1 MNKKKMTK
9 YLLSAGEISE
19 IDVEFEDQF
28 KIVYFRKDISGRW
41 TLYKENDIDNLFSI
55 FETKQE
61 AIDHQIKKIEK
72 QVIDLQLKLKQT
84 CENHALFLKK
94 YNN

>member
-1 MNKKKMTK
+1 MTK
-9 YLLSAGEISE
+9 YLLSEGEISE

-28 KIVYFRKDISGRW
+28 EIVYFRRDISGRW